1 MRGVTPG
8 TPAKCVPQI
17 YPAVTLR
24 TKAESEIKHVVYA
37 REEGPNLHL
46 LNQSVRG
53 GVLGG
58 GCVGGCGVYV
68 RICEG
73 IGGCGCECK
82 YV

>member
-8 TPAKCVPQI
+8 TPAKYAPQI

-46 LNQSVRG
+46 LNQ
-53 GVLGG
+53 
-58 GCVGGCGVYV
+58 CVGSVGGWMCGWVWCGVYV